1 MTVAW
6 LYNLAYLMDNPLVKL
21 GWKPAKPEMNDGKNK
36 LCKYLAQ
43 NPKQSFFMSLEKGF
57 ADQYGSPIQLEK
69 WITKKKMMDGAW
81 QHTYIEFDSR
91 LGDLVRKQSK
101 RWLLPAEQL
110 EDLDPEHFIRVI
122 NYLEAD
128 DSVGIYVQNED

>member
-1 MTVAW
+1 MAW

-69 WITKKKMMDGAW
+69 WITKKKMMDGMNA
-81 QHTYIEFDSR
+81 
-91 LGDLVRKQSK
+91 
-101 RWLLPAEQL
+101 
-110 EDLDPEHFIRVI
+110 
-122 NYLEAD
+122 
-128 DSVGIYVQNED
+128 